1 MAKELMEIG
10 GFITE
15 GAEIVNHDNTL
26 SGNGTVDSP
35 LGVVPGYNE
44 TMLWSGYS
52 NMVTASQ
59 TWTATISEP
68 IENFEQIGIV
78 VAHSYGWNTNVAPHN
93 RTENRY
99 ATVVSGEVYW
109 NNLDDLKPSIMN
121 AGGNAPQYDANIAYA
136 SGNKFTC
143 IGYGRHTL
151 TTAGILTTP
160 VTNNRGA
167 SVLKIIGIN
176 RKA

>member
-44 TMLWSGYS
+44 TVLWSGSFTGTTGANNYIRMS
-52 NMVTASQ
+52 EPLSAFENIELVMGGNYKTHIKYDGNASDLQ
-59 TWTATISEP
+59 VFSPFVNAGQATIYAAMFRVSAGYQN
-68 IENFEQIGIV
+68 IYCQGCLRFGITG
-78 VAHSYGWNTNVAPHN
+78 ANVSN
-93 RTENRY
+93 Y
-99 ATVVSGEVYW
+99 AAIKSREVGEV
-109 NNLDDLKPSIMN
+109 
-121 AGGNAPQYDANIAYA
+121 
-136 SGNKFTC
+136 T
-143 IGYGRHTL
+143 
-151 TTAGILTTP
+151 
-160 VTNNRGA
+160 VTK
-167 SVLKIIGIN
+167 VIGIN